1 MTNLFRKI
9 ALILLV
15 FISCLS
21 YAQNKEVDSLI
32 QKLDNKDAYIVLT
45 KTTSPRLKGNTANRI
60 IEIGKMASPELIKI
74 LDSQSQGVV
83 AHFILSKIW
92 QEVWEEEVCCNIRS
106 VGEIEIL
113 TINGLEIRV
122 ENNVL
127 YSTQESLK
135 RKKEIWKKLC
145 QV

>member
-92 QEVWEEEVCCNIRS
+92 QEVWEEEICCNIRS

>member
-83 AHFILSKIW
+83 AHFVLSKIW
-92 QEVWEEEVCCNIRS
+92 QEVWEEEICCNIRS
-106 VGEIEIL
+106 VGEVEIF
-113 TINGLEIRV
+113 TINGLEIRF